1 MSAFEQRTISE
12 PELIARILG
21 GERQLFHELVRPYE
35 RAVYVTAYAVL
46 RSREDAEEAAQETMV
61 KAIMHLDQLV
71 DPAKFRPW
79 LLHIALNEARLKR
92 RHEHASLF
100 EPIENGSG
108 EDERMFMPRDFADWR
123 EIPSET
129 LERKE
134 LRIAISAAL
143 QKLAPIYRE
152 AFVLRDIEQ
161 LSTGQCAEALG
172 ISEQAVKVR
181 LHRARLRMREELA
194 RVLRRNW
201 FERLLSSKGK
211 KPWLAAK
218 LF

>member
-1 MSAFEQRTISE
+1 M
-12 PELIARILG
+12 
-21 GERQLFHELVRPYE
+21 
-35 RAVYVTAYAVL
+35 
-46 RSREDAEEAAQETMV
+46 
-61 KAIMHLDQLV
+61 
-71 DPAKFRPW
+71 
-79 LLHIALNEARLKR
+79 
-92 RHEHASLF
+92 
-100 EPIENGSG
+100 
-108 EDERMFMPRDFADWR
+108 
-123 EIPSET
+123 
-129 LERKE
+129 
-134 LRIAISAAL
+134 
-143 QKLAPIYRE
+143 
-152 AFVLRDIEQ
+152 LRDIEQ